1 MPPAPSSSR
10 PRVYLETFGC
20 QMNVL
25 DSQLVTGQLRD
36 LGYGFTDDW
45 ASADV
50 VLFNTCSVR
59 EVAENKVWSRIGL
72 LGQHKR
78 EHPHVVVG
86 VIGCMAER
94 DGEDLL
100 RRHPQVNLMCGPA
113 ELDRVPALID
123 NELRTSVETRSAW
136 TTPGRTRTVEGRT
149 ALRGGRGGG
158 VNRRTQTLDA
168 AADTLELVDLSRAFS
183 ADDTSAGGRSA
194 YVRITRGCNKL
205 CTYCVVPHTRGEEVH
220 RPPDAIVEECR
231 KLADAGVLEVTLL
244 GQTVNHYHFDR
255 GAAVAVGG
263 VVQPQVGTVISPNA
277 GTGGPS
283 PVFSRT
289 TVSFADLLHRIH
301 EEVPGIR
308 RLRFVTSYPRDFG
321 DDILAVMRDSPRICR
336 YLHLPVQSGSDR
348 VLARM
353 NRGYRAAHFR
363 ELVER
368 VRHFLPDAQMATDVI
383 TGFPGETEEDHQAT
397 FELLRWARFKNS
409 FLFKYSPRPG
419 TPAFDRME
427 DDVPTEVKRRR
438 NRELV
443 DLQNGI
449 SAEISA
455 EQVGKRLEVFVEGV
469 SAKVAKAAA
478 RAQAGVGV
486 GGVELGWETR
496 AKQPVPQAA
505 AAAEEP
511 LTQLSGR
518 TGGDLIAVFEG
529 PESLIGTLA
538 EVEIE
543 AASALTLKGRIASD
557 LPVRR

>member
-1 MPPAPSSSR
+1 MPPAPSR
-10 PRVYLETFGC
+10 PSVYLETFGC

-72 LGQHKR
+72 LGKHKR

-100 RRHPQVNLMCGPA
+100 RRHPQVNLLCGPA

-123 NELRTSVETRSAW
+123 NELRTSVEERAGW
-136 TTPGRTRTVEGRT
+136 TTPGNVRPSEGRV
-149 ALRGGRGGG
+149 ALQGGRGGLG
-158 VNRRTQTLDA
+158 RRTQTADA

-183 ADDTSAGGRSA
+183 ADDTSAAGKSA

-231 KLADAGVLEVTLL
+231 KLADASVLEVTLL
-244 GQTVNHYHFDR
+244 GQTVNHYHFDQ
-255 GAAVAVGG
+255 GAAVSLGG

-283 PVFSRT
+283 PVFSST

-301 EEVPGIR
+301 EEVPGIK

-321 DDILAVMRDSPRICR
+321 DDILQVIRDSPRICR

-353 NRGYRAAHFR
+353 NRGYRVAQFK

-368 VRHFLPDAQMATDVI
+368 VRRFLPDAQMATDVI
-383 TGFPGETEEDHQAT
+383 TGFPGETEEDHEKTA
-397 FELLRWARFKNS
+397 ELLAWSRFKNS

-419 TPAFDRME
+419 TPAFDRMA

-443 DLQNGI
+443 ELQNRI
-449 SAEISA
+449 SAEVSA
-455 EQVGKRLEVFVEGV
+455 EQVGKRFEVFVEGV

-496 AKQPVPQAA
+496 RAA
-505 AAAEEP
+505 PAAVAEEEV
-511 LTQLSGR
+511 TQLSGR

-538 EVEIE
+538 EVEVE
-543 AASALTLKGRIASD
+543 SASALTLKGRLVPAA
-557 LPVRR
+557 PPPT

>member
-1 MPPAPSSSR
+1 MPPAPAPSR
-10 PRVYLETFGC
+10 PSVYLETFGC

-78 EHPHVVVG
+78 VYPHVVVG
-86 VIGCMAER
+86 IIGCMAER

-100 RRHPQVNLMCGPA
+100 KRHPQVNLMCGPA

-123 NELRTSVETRSAW
+123 NELRTSVEDRSTW
-136 TTPGRTRTVEGRT
+136 MTPGRMRSIEGRT
-149 ALRGGRGGG
+149 ALQGGRSGN
-158 VNRRTQTLDA
+158 NRRSQTLDA
-168 AADTLELVDLSRAFS
+168 AADTLGPSDRLELVDLSRAFS
-183 ADDTSAGGRSA
+183 ADDTSAGGKSA

-231 KLADAGVLEVTLL
+231 RLADAGVLEVTLL
-244 GQTVNHYHFDR
+244 GQTVNHYHFDTA
-255 GAAVAVGG
+255 AAVSVGG
-263 VVQPQVGTVISPNA
+263 VVQPQTGTVISPNA

-283 PVFSRT
+283 PVFSET

-301 EEVPGIR
+301 EEVPGIQ

-321 DDILAVMRDSPRICR
+321 DDILSVIRDSPRICR

-353 NRGYRAAHFR
+353 NRGYRVAQFR
-363 ELVER
+363 ELVDR
-368 VRHFLPDAQMATDVI
+368 VRHFLPDAQMATDII
-383 TGFPGETEEDHQAT
+383 TGFPGETEEDHQKT
-397 FELLRWARFKNS
+397 VDLLRWARFKNS

-419 TPAFDRME
+419 TPAYDRME
-427 DDVPTEVKRRR
+427 DDIPTEVKRRR

-443 DLQNGI
+443 DLQNEV
-449 SAEISA
+449 SAEIHR
-455 EQVGKRLEVFVEGV
+455 EQVGRRFEVFVEGV
-469 SAKVAKAAA
+469 SARVAKAAA

-496 AKQPVPQAA
+496 KAAVAAPVAVLD
-505 AAAEEP
+505 EEV
-511 LTQLSGR
+511 TQLSGR
-518 TGGDLIAVFEG
+518 TGGDLICVFDG
-529 PESLIGTLA
+529 PESLIGGLV
-538 EVEIE
+538 EVEVVE
-543 AASALTLKGRIASD
+543 ASALTLKAR
-557 LPVRR
+557 LV

>member
-1 MPPAPSSSR
+1 MSSEASPTRPS
-10 PRVYLETFGC
+10 VYLETFGC

-100 RRHPQVNLMCGPA
+100 RRHPQVNLLCGPA
-113 ELDRVPALID
+113 ELDRVPGLID
-123 NELRTSVETRSAW
+123 NELRTSVEARSTW
-136 TTPGRTRTVEGRT
+136 MKPGARRSIEGRT
-149 ALRGGRGGG
+149 ALAGGRGQA
-158 VNRRTQTLDA
+158 NRRTQTLDA

-183 ADDTSAGGRSA
+183 ADDTSAGGKSA

-220 RPPDAIVEECR
+220 RPPNAIVEECR
-231 KLADAGVLEVTLL
+231 RLADAGVLEVTLL
-244 GQTVNHYHFDR
+244 GQTVNHYHFDE
-255 GAAVAVGG
+255 GAAVAIDG

-283 PVFSRT
+283 PVFSKT

-301 EEVPGIR
+301 EEVPGIQ

-321 DDILAVMRDSPRICR
+321 DDILAVIRDSPRICR

-353 NRGYRAAHFR
+353 NRGYRVAQFR

-368 VRHFLPDAQMATDVI
+368 VREFLPDAQIATDI
-383 TGFPGETEEDHQAT
+383 ISGFPGETEEDHQKT
-397 FELLRWARFKNS
+397 VELLRWARFKNS

-427 DDVPTEVKRRR
+427 DDISDEVKRRR

-443 DLQNGI
+443 DLQNQV
-449 SAEISA
+449 SAEVHA
-455 EQVGKRLEVFVEGV
+455 EQVGRRFKVFVEGV

-496 AKQPVPQAA
+496 AKQAA
-505 AAAEEP
+505 PAVVADEP

-518 TGGDLIAVFEG
+518 TGGDLICVFDG
-529 PESLIGTLA
+529 PESLIGGLVDI
-538 EVEIE
+538 EVTES
-543 AASALTLKGRIASD
+543 SALTLKAR
-557 LPVRR
+557 LV